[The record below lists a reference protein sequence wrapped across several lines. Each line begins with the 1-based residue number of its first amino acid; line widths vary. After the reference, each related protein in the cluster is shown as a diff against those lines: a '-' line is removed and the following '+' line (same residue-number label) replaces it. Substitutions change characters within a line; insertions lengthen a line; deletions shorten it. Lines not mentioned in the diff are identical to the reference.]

1 MLSLVAAATLT
12 PVSVDECKLD
22 LRIDQTYDD
31 SYIESL
37 IIAATEYVGGR
48 DGLLGNKLLIN
59 QTWNY
64 STGGVDSNSCLALP
78 FSPVSSIVSISY
90 YDGDETLQTLTV
102 SDYNLFSD
110 EDYAYLKPKTG
121 NTWPT
126 IYNRPDGITIQF
138 VAGFG
143 SAAADVPA
151 NITRAIRLIVAHW
164 YENRTAV
171 TFGQAKE
178 LPMAAD
184 SLINMS
190 RKGWIA

>member
-1 MLSLVAAATLT
+1 MLSRVTAPSLT

-22 LRIDQTYDD
+22 LRIDHTYDD

-37 IIAATEYVGGR
+37 IEAATEYVGGR

-64 STGGVDSNSCLALP
+64 STNGVDSSSCLVLP

-90 YDGDETLQTLTV
+90 YDGDEVLQTLTV
-102 SDYNLFSD
+102 SDYNLFTD
-110 EDYAYLKPKTG
+110 EDYAYLKPKTD

-126 IYNRPDGITIQF
+126 IYNRPDGITVQF
-138 VAGFG
+138 IAGFG
-143 SAAADVPA
+143 AAASDVPV
-151 NITRAIRLIVAHW
+151 NIRKAIRFIVAHW
-164 YENRTAV
+164 YENRTAI
-171 TFGQAKE
+171 TFGQPKE

-184 SLINMS
+184 ALINMS
-190 RKGWIA
+190 RKGWVA